1 MNTREKEYRL
11 LRESLILQEAY
22 INIGNYEK
30 SKALQKRQ
38 DEVYKKWIFYK
49 KLRKEMEKRKDD
61 KIFRISSC

>member
-1 MNTREKEYRL
+1 MNIREKEYRL

-38 DEVYKKWIFYK
+38 NDVYNKWKFYK